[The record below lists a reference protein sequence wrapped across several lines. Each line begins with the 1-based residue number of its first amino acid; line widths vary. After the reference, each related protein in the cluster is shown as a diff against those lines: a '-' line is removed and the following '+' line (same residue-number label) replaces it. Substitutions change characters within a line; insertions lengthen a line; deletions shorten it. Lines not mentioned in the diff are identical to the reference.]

1 MRVCL
6 VSAEYAPLVGG
17 LADYTRLLAGH
28 LAQQGAEVRVLATTD
43 CHGEPTDAF
52 QVEGSVP
59 RWNFGVF
66 RALRQ
71 MIDGFRPDVVH
82 LQFQTAAYGMHPG
95 VMLAPTWMQFR
106 HPALHCVTTFHDL
119 REPYLFPKAHPVRRW
134 LLRRMAADSA
144 QCVATNNGDA
154 RALAAAGANVTVVPI
169 GSNVPLS
176 EEPPYQRRELQAR
189 WGAPAEGAL
198 VGFFGLLNQAKGFD
212 TLLQALAALR
222 ASGRPVALLVMGDR
236 LGASDP
242 TNRAY
247 AARVEA
253 LAVELGVADSVH
265 WTGYLP
271 EVDLSRALRSVD
283 LCALPFTGGASYRNG
298 TLLAALSNGV
308 PLVTIRPIEA
318 SVAGALAPLVDGR
331 EALLA
336 EPGDAASLAAAIT
349 RLLDDPALRASL
361 AEAGLARSRQFAWTD
376 IAAQH
381 LALYRS
387 LAGAEIRHP
396 A

>member
-1 MRVCL
+1 M
-6 VSAEYAPLVGG
+6 SAEYAPLVGG
-17 LADYTRLLAGH
+17 VADYTRLLAGH
-28 LAQQGAEVRVLATTD
+28 LAQQGAEVRVLATTG
-43 CHGEPTDAF
+43 CHGEPADAF

-71 MIDGFRPDVVH
+71 MIDGFGPDVVH
-82 LQFQTAAYGMHPG
+82 LQFQTAAYAMHPG

-106 HPALHCVTTFHDL
+106 RSAVRCVTTFHDL
-119 REPYLFPKAHPVRRW
+119 REPYLFPKAHLVRRW

-144 QCVATNNGDA
+144 RCIATNDGDA
-154 RALAAAGANVTVVPI
+154 LALAAAGARVTVIPI
-169 GSNVPLS
+169 GSNVPLAD
-176 EEPPYQRRELQAR
+176 EPPYPRSEVQAR
-189 WGAPAEGAL
+189 WGGPAEGAL

-212 TLLQALAALR
+212 TLLHALAALK
-222 ASGRPVALLVMGDR
+222 ANGRPVALLVMGDR

-247 AARVEA
+247 AERVEA
-253 LAVELGVADSVH
+253 LAVELGIADSVH

-271 EVDLSRALRSVD
+271 EAELSRALRSTD
-283 LCALPFTGGASYRNG
+283 LCALPFTEGASYRNG

-308 PLVTIRPIEA
+308 PVVTTRPPQA
-318 SVAGALAPLVDGR
+318 SVPGALAPLVDGQ
-331 EALLA
+331 EALLV
-336 EPGDAASLAAAIT
+336 EPGDRASFVAAIAK
-349 RLLDDPALRASL
+349 LLDEPALRARL
-361 AEAGLARSRQFAWTD
+361 AAAALARSRQFAWTD

-381 LALYRS
+381 LALYRD
-387 LAGAEIRHP
+387 LAVAEVGST